1 MSPSLNS
8 PARLILLPTLK
19 PFMFAHLQFCALSV
33 LLPAFARFSYLTKMM
48 CKHLRLPQQTLVSTT
63 KPQPWL
69 CSRASREL
77 PCSCALRLPRK
88 GHSLEPLL
96 GQTDSFLPCLMCH
109 HWDRKTNPPSSRP
122 PSQTKYLNSPLY
134 RGSDEEE
141 SISSPSP
148 DALSVCPSPPLVPS
162 APSQ

>member
-1 MSPSLNS
+1 
-8 PARLILLPTLK
+8 
-19 PFMFAHLQFCALSV
+19 
-33 LLPAFARFSYLTKMM
+33 M
-48 CKHLRLPQQTLVSTT
+48 CKHLRLPQQTRVPTT

-77 PCSCALRLPRK
+77 PLLLRPEAATQRPL
-88 GHSLEPLL
+88 SLEPLL
-96 GQTDSFLPCLMCH
+96 GQTDSFLLCLMCH

-134 RGSDEEE
+134 RGSNQEE